1 MKPSKNTVFL
11 KDFYSEQKDSSNAT
25 PSIPGESIQFPKGYH
40 METKKLVLAIVLS
53 FVVLAVWQAV
63 FVKKIPPLEQAPDIK
78 TEQVPQP
85 VQKILP
91 EQKTS
96 PKELPVQ
103 EDFEAITETREKQI
117 VIETSLFKAVW
128 SNKGAVLKSWRL
140 KEHLDEE
147 GEPLELISGRSA
159 AMDRFPFILSTD
171 DPVFDNL
178 INNALYSVSNT
189 GLQLQDGQN
198 GEIRFE
204 YSQED
209 GTKVE
214 KFFTFTDGRYIFDIQ
229 INVWKNGTR
238 IDPRLIWGPGLGNP
252 SPSAQG
258 NRFGISNGITVS
270 SAGRVTQLKE
280 NPRKYNPLNSA
291 FNFVSWAA
299 YVDQYFTAMFFV
311 SPQNS
316 SAFFIKEDRQI
327 EIPGEAL
334 PQTIS
339 YFFLAVTLPEKA
351 YIGPKEFDRLV
362 ALGGDA
368 KGVIRF
374 GVFGVIS
381 EILFRAMKGVHNAIP
396 NWGLCIIIITFFVK
410 IIFFPLTYKS
420 MQSMSKMQGL
430 QPKIK
435 AIKAKY
441 KKAKKD
447 IDQRRKMNEETM
459 KLYKEHKVNPAG
471 GCLPMLIQMPIFFG
485 FFRLLMYSI
494 EFRHSPFLLWITD
507 LSAKDAF
514 YVLPIL
520 MGITQYISQKMTPTS
535 ADPAQQKM
543 MMIMPVMMTFLFM
556 SFSSGLVLYWLTN
569 NVLQIGQQYIM
580 NRIQKN
586 KKRLS
591 HEKRRK

>member
-1 MKPSKNTVFL
+1 
-11 KDFYSEQKDSSNAT
+11 
-25 PSIPGESIQFPKGYH
+25 
-40 METKKLVLAIVLS
+40 MEKKLLLAIVLS
-53 FVVLAVWQAV
+53 FVVLFVWTAV
-63 FVKKIPPLEQAPDIK
+63 FQKPPPPPPETTPDLT
-78 TEQVPQP
+78 TEQVQQP

-91 EQKTS
+91 EQKAS
-96 PKELPVQ
+96 PKEIPVQ

-140 KEHLDEE
+140 KEHFDEE

-159 AMDRFPFILSTD
+159 VIDRFPFILSTN
-171 DPVFDNL
+171 DPDFDML
-178 INNALYSVSNT
+178 INNALYTVSNT
-189 GLQLQDGQN
+189 DLQLHDGQN

-214 KFFTFTDGRYIFDIQ
+214 KLFTFIDGRYLFDVQ

-238 IDPRLIWGPGLGNP
+238 IDPRLVWGPGLGNS
-252 SPSAQG
+252 SPSG
-258 NRFGISNGITVS
+258 NRFGISSGMAVS
-270 SAGRVTQLKE
+270 SAGRITHLKADA
-280 NPRKYNPLNSA
+280 RRYNPDNSA
-291 FNFVSWAA
+291 FSLVSWAA
-299 YVDQYFTAMFFV
+299 YVDQYFTAMFFT

-316 SAFFIKEDRQI
+316 SAIFIKEDQQI
-327 EIPGEAL
+327 EIPGGDL

-339 YFFLAVTLPEKA
+339 YFFLAVSLPEKV
-351 YIGPKEFDRLV
+351 YLGPKEFDRLD
-362 ALGGDA
+362 ALGGGA

-381 EILFRAMKGVHNAIP
+381 EILFRAMKAVHSTIP

-420 MQSMSKMQGL
+420 MQSMARMQEL
-430 QPKIK
+430 SPKIK

-447 IDQRRKMNEETM
+447 MDQRRKMNEETM

-507 LSAKDAF
+507 LSDKDPI
-514 YVLPIL
+514 YVIPIL

-535 ADPAQQKM
+535 ADPSQQKM
-543 MMIMPVMMTFLFM
+543 MLIMPVMMTILFM
-556 SFSSGLVLYWLTN
+556 NFSSGLVLYWLTN
-569 NVLQIGQQYIM
+569 NILQIGQQYIM
-580 NRIQKN
+580 NRIQQN
-586 KKRLS
+586 KKRIA
-591 HEKRRK
+591 HGKRRK